1 MPIISQHIMPRR
13 AQAFAHWK
21 LEMQAPRL
29 LHVAYV
35 LVIPNVR
42 AHKSNFERTSPLFR
56 KCMIQTR
63 VKCEVPIYK

>member
-1 MPIISQHIMPRR
+1 MPIRSQHIMPRR

-21 LEMQAPRL
+21 LEIQAPRI

-42 AHKSNFERTSPLFR
+42 AHKSDFDEQAHYSENA
-56 KCMIQTR
+56 
-63 VKCEVPIYK
+63 